1 MGNENNVKCPH
12 QDKCIM
18 PCFSQNNQLVKLTIY

>member
-12 QDKCIM
+12 QDEYIVLLV
-18 PCFSQNNQLVKLTIY
+18 SQFDNTAIFRK